1 MLLTPPNPAPSKKF
15 EQACVL
21 MLIVAGTNTNSVQTK
36 TAGLHF
42 NFKVQFFLLS
52 LYKVWSAAL
61 WFRGL
66 RLHANRYMPLKMNS
80 QLNYSLDDIAQ
91 IYLTSLDNLTYELI
105 QAERSFGFGNK
116 TFTNPTSEQIDLAIT
131 SRKQI
136 SESAIK
142 RLLNLLNSDSNLPK
156 LKLMCDGKVA
166 NGNGFGFKDF
176 AIIVDQSYIWLLRRK
191 A

>member
-1 MLLTPPNPAPSKKF
+1 
-15 EQACVL
+15 
-21 MLIVAGTNTNSVQTK
+21 
-36 TAGLHF
+36 
-42 NFKVQFFLLS
+42 
-52 LYKVWSAAL
+52 
-61 WFRGL
+61 
-66 RLHANRYMPLKMNS
+66 MPLKMNS

-191 A
+191 VDKIQTEQIGEILVKISNEFEMFLVDNAKLFVVDSRIYSELIEYLNAED

>member
-1 MLLTPPNPAPSKKF
+1 MTYLDEKTTGANTGFASGGLTCKLGALCFYSSSVLIDSSVLRNPPERKARK
-15 EQACVL
+15 
-21 MLIVAGTNTNSVQTK
+21 
-36 TAGLHF
+36 
-42 NFKVQFFLLS
+42 
-52 LYKVWSAAL
+52 
-61 WFRGL
+61 
-66 RLHANRYMPLKMNS
+66 RYMPLKMNS